1 MQYKLFGEV
10 SDELRES
17 VGSMLR
23 AFNRAGNP
31 DFYAARELPENSPQA
46 LNIVAY
52 DATERVVGGLSG
64 ETQFAWL
71 KVSILVVAES
81 ARRSGVG
88 RHLMKLAEQEAAGR
102 GCQHAFLDTMDY
114 QAPDFYLKLGYQ
126 VAGRIDN
133 WDSHGHT
140 KYLFTKLLK
149 NSD

>member
-1 MQYKLFGEV
+1 MQYKLIAEL

-31 DFYAARELPENSPQA
+31 NFYAARELPENSPRP
-46 LNIVAY
+46 LNIIAY
-52 DATERVVGGLSG
+52 DTAETVVGGLIG

-81 ARRSGVG
+81 TRRTGIG
-88 RHLMKLAEQEAAGR
+88 RRLMELAEQEAAGR
-102 GCQHAFLDTMDY
+102 GCKHAYLDTMDY

-126 VAGRIDN
+126 VAGRIDD
-133 WDSHGHT
+133 WDSHGHS
-140 KYLFTKLLK
+140 KYFFTKSLK